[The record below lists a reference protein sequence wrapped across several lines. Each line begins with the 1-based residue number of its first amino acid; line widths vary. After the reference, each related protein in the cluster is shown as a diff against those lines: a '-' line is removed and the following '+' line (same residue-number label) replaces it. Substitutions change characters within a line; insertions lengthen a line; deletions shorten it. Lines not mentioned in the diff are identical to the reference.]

1 MGVCTTKVAALQVG
15 RMFIGIEIEEE
26 YHGMGKERIYKIAVL
41 VMRSPIHLGNPSN
54 QGGLLLDLPFA
65 LNIINNP

>member
-1 MGVCTTKVAALQVG
+1 
-15 RMFIGIEIEEE
+15 MFIGIEIEEE
-26 YHGMGKERIYKIAVL
+26 YHGMGKERGWKIAVL

-65 LNIINNP
+65 LNIITNP